1 MVLTSRPRGFCSLML
16 RGAIPRGIF
25 TPSTVGR
32 RLRFTAA
39 RPARPTAAPPTITP
53 SAPFAILPAPLPAL
67 AATPARGLALLELA
81 GRPPALEALALVAAA
96 RDPERFSAELEAARL
111 LRTEDAFE
119 LLRAEP
125 AFELLR
131 AAEFELLRAAEL
143 ELLRAAEFELLRAE
157 PEPELELRRLELAA
171 VAPLS
176 LAAGRLRSAVFGDA
190 LFFVLVCLAIS
201 PPLYGRSNEGHVLQ
215 HRLRPCRW
223 SVRSDVKET
232 ASRSARTRDPARAT
246 ALVAGLSPQRET
258 PQPASVILRVSRGS
272 T

>member
-1 MVLTSRPRGFCSLML
+1 ML
-16 RGAIPRGIF
+16 REAIPRGIF

-67 AATPARGLALLELA
+67 AATPARGWALLELA
-81 GRPPALEALALVAAA
+81 GRPRWALEALALVAAA

-111 LRTEDAFE
+111 FRAGDAFE

-131 AAEFELLRAAEL
+131 AE
-143 ELLRAAEFELLRAE
+143 
-157 PEPELELRRLELAA
+157 LELAA

-176 LAAGRLRSAVFGDA
+176 LAAGRLRLAAFGDA
-190 LFFVLVCLAIS
+190 LCFVLVCLATS
-201 PPLYGRSNEGHVLQ
+201 RPLYGRCHEDHVLQ
-215 HRLRPCRW
+215 PRLRRGRMLVP
-223 SVRSDVKET
+223 V
-232 ASRSARTRDPARAT
+232 AALRSAR
-246 ALVAGLSPQRET
+246 ET
-258 PQPASVILRVSRGS
+258 P
-272 T
+272 